1 MALNV
6 VEPIE
11 TKLGLLADAV
21 GKVEVETVRVEASTG
36 RILGQDI
43 LNFRDSPASDVSAMD
58 GYAFSWQDIVS
69 SEGSGDELRLA
80 VRRVAAA
87 GAPLLRMERGE
98 AIRIFTGGVVPEGA
112 GVVIPREVC
121 RELQDEV
128 AVQFPV
134 KGLKEGWNIRRR
146 GENATLGSVAL
157 HRGVLIDGPK
167 LASIVSSVAE
177 NRVEVY
183 RKVRVRIL
191 NTGDELL
198 RVGEPIE
205 PWQIRDSNG
214 PFLEGMLSRCGWVQ
228 WDRRIVRDD
237 RSEVHA
243 AVEQAMREVDAVLIT
258 GGVSMGDTD
267 HVPGAV
273 SSSGGKIIFHRL
285 PIRPGAPILGATSE
299 RGQLV
304 MGLPG
309 NPMSVAV
316 TFRRFAWPLLRR
328 LGGFDLGNGWGA
340 GAAAIRGILN
350 EGDEKTLH
358 LHWYRLV
365 QVKGDGCL
373 ELVGHQGS
381 GDVIAMGRSD
391 GFIEVPAGQATAGEF
406 RYFAWDSVA

>member
-6 VEPIE
+6 VDPIE
-11 TKLGLLADAV
+11 SKLGLLAEAI
-21 GKVEVETVRVEASTG
+21 GRVEVETVGVGASAG
-36 RILGQDI
+36 RILAQEI
-43 LNFRDSPASDVSAMD
+43 LNFRDSPALDVSAMD
-58 GYAFSWQDIVS
+58 GYAFCWDDIVESES
-69 SEGSGDELRLA
+69 SGGPLRLE

-87 GAPLLRMERGE
+87 GASLLRMERGE

-112 GVVIPREVC
+112 SVVIPREVC
-121 RELQDEV
+121 QEGPDEV
-128 AVQFPV
+128 QISFPV

-146 GENATLGSVAL
+146 GENARLGSVAL
-157 HRGVLIDGPK
+157 QRGVLIDGPR
-167 LASIVSSVAE
+167 LSSIVSTIAQGS
-177 NRVEVY
+177 VEVY
-183 RKVRVRIL
+183 RKVRVRVL
-191 NTGDELL
+191 NTGNELL
-198 RVGEPIE
+198 NVGEPIE

-228 WDRRIVRDD
+228 WDRRTVRDD
-237 RSEVHA
+237 RSEVHE
-243 AVEQAMREVDAVLIT
+243 AVAQAMREVDAVLIT

-273 SSSGGKIIFHRL
+273 SASGGKILFHRL
-285 PIRPGAPILGATSE
+285 PIRPGAPILGATSQ

-328 LGGFDLGNGWGA
+328 LGGFALGGEWERGSA
-340 GAAAIRGILN
+340 GVRGTLKV
-350 EGDEKTLH
+350 GDGKSLH

-365 QVKGDGCL
+365 QLDSEGYL

-381 GDVIAMGRSD
+381 GDVVALGRSV
-391 GFIEVPAGQATAGEF
+391 GFIEVPAGQATEGAF
-406 RYFAWDSVA
+406 RYFGWDSVA

>member
-1 MALNV
+1 MVLNV

-11 TKLGLLADAV
+11 SKLGLLANAIRTVD
-21 GKVEVETVRVEASTG
+21 VETIGIETLAG

-43 LNFRDSPASDVSAMD
+43 LNFRDSPALDVSAMD
-58 GYAFSWQDIVS
+58 GYAFCWDDIVESES
-69 SEGSGDELRLA
+69 SGGQLRLA
-80 VRRVAAA
+80 VKRVAAA
-87 GAPLLRMERGE
+87 GGSLLRMERGE
-98 AIRIFTGGVVPEGA
+98 AIRIFTGGVVPVGA

-121 RELQDEV
+121 QEMPEEV
-128 AVQFPV
+128 SVQFPV

-146 GENATLGSVAL
+146 GENSKLGGVAL
-157 HRGVLIDGPK
+157 RRGVLIDGPR
-167 LASIVSSVAE
+167 LASIVSTIAHG
-177 NRVEVY
+177 RVEVY
-183 RKVRVRIL
+183 RKVRVRVL

-198 RVGEPIE
+198 GVGEPIE

-214 PFLEGMLSRCGWVQ
+214 PFLEGMLSRCGWIQ
-228 WDRRIVRDD
+228 WDRRRVRDD
-237 RSEVHA
+237 REEVCE
-243 AVEQAMREVDAVLIT
+243 AVAQAMREVDAVLIT

-273 SSSGGKIIFHRL
+273 SLSGGEIIFHRL
-285 PIRPGAPILGATSE
+285 PIRPGAPILGATSQ

-328 LGGFDLGNGWGA
+328 LGGLDLGDGWEKGA
-340 GAAAIRGILN
+340 GGIRGSLQV
-350 EGDEKTLH
+350 GDGKSLH

-365 QVKGDGCL
+365 QINGEGYL

-381 GDVIAMGRSD
+381 GDVIALGRSD
-391 GFIEVPAGQATAGEF
+391 GFIEVPAGQATEGDF
-406 RYFAWDSVA
+406 RYFGWDSVA